1 MLGTFELPMRAYSEV
16 MMPKLTESHPPAGGS
31 LLDPKAA
38 AAFLNCSEWTL
49 AEWRCKG
56 TGPRF
61 CKLGNRVRY
70 TPAALAE
77 WIEANTAAS
86 TSEHDA
92 RKAG

>member
-1 MLGTFELPMRAYSEV
+1 MNSTDRNTPAPL
-16 MMPKLTESHPPAGGS
+16 AGGA

-38 AAFLNCSEWTL
+38 AAFLDLSEWTL

-61 CKLGNRVRY
+61 VKLGNRVRY

-77 WIEANTAAS
+77 FIEANSGDS
-86 TSEHDA
+86 TSEHDV

>member
-1 MLGTFELPMRAYSEV
+1 MN
-16 MMPKLTESHPPAGGS
+16 KLNPEIVQAITHPPAGGA

-38 AAFLNCSEWTL
+38 AAFLGCSDWTL
-49 AEWRCKG
+49 AEWRCTG
-56 TGPRF
+56 AGPRF
-61 CKLGNRVRY
+61 VKVGRLVRY

-77 WIEANTAAS
+77 WIESHTGAS

>member
-1 MLGTFELPMRAYSEV
+1 MNKMNET
-16 MMPKLTESHPPAGGS
+16 PPPPGGA

-38 AAFLNCSEWTL
+38 AAFLGGLSEWTL

-56 TGPRF
+56 NGPRF
-61 CKLGNRVRY
+61 VKVGNRVRY

-77 WIEANTAAS
+77 WIESRTVAS
-86 TSEHDA
+86 TSEHDS

>member
-1 MLGTFELPMRAYSEV
+1 MSKPAET
-16 MMPKLTESHPPAGGS
+16 HPPAGGA

-38 AAFLNCSEWTL
+38 AAFLGLSEWTL

-61 CKLGNRVRY
+61 IKLGNRVRY
-70 TPAALAE
+70 TPAELAA
-77 WIEANTAAS
+77 WCEAHSGAS
-86 TSEHDA
+86 TSEHDV

>member
-1 MLGTFELPMRAYSEV
+1 MSKPIETP
-16 MMPKLTESHPPAGGS
+16 TPAGGA

-38 AAFLNCSEWTL
+38 AAFLHCSEWTL
-49 AEWRCKG
+49 AAYRCDGK
-56 TGPRF
+56 GPRF
-61 CKLGNRVRY
+61 MRLGNRIRY

>member
-1 MLGTFELPMRAYSEV
+1 MTTKP
-16 MMPKLTESHPPAGGS
+16 TEITPTAGGA

-38 AAFLNCSEWTL
+38 AAFLDLSEWTL

-61 CKLGNRVRY
+61 VKLGNRVRY

-77 WIEANTAAS
+77 FIEAKSGDS
-86 TSEHDA
+86 TSEHDV

>member
-1 MLGTFELPMRAYSEV
+1 MNNTDTNKHAPL
-16 MMPKLTESHPPAGGS
+16 AGGA

-38 AAFLNCSEWTL
+38 AAFVNCSEWTL
-49 AEWRCKG
+49 AAYRCDGK
-56 TGPRF
+56 GPRF
-61 CKLGNRVRY
+61 MRLGNRVRY
-70 TPAALAE
+70 TPSALAE

>member
-1 MLGTFELPMRAYSEV
+1 MATKP
-16 MMPKLTESHPPAGGS
+16 TETNPPVGGA

-49 AEWRCKG
+49 AAYRCEGK
-56 TGPRF
+56 GPRF
-61 CKLGNRVRY
+61 MRLGNRIRY
-70 TPAALAE
+70 TPSALAE

>member
-1 MLGTFELPMRAYSEV
+1 MSN
-16 MMPKLTESHPPAGGS
+16 TEKTKPAPLASGA

-49 AEWRCKG
+49 AAYRCEGK
-56 TGPRF
+56 GPRF
-61 CKLGNRVRY
+61 MRLGNRIRY
-70 TPAALAE
+70 TPSALAE
-77 WIEANTAAS
+77 WIEANTATS

>member
-1 MLGTFELPMRAYSEV
+1 MNKSSEI
-16 MMPKLTESHPPAGGS
+16 MAPAAGA

-38 AAFLNCSEWTL
+38 AAFLGGLSEWTL

-61 CKLGNRVRY
+61 VKLGNRVRY

-77 WIEANTAAS
+77 WIESRTVAS